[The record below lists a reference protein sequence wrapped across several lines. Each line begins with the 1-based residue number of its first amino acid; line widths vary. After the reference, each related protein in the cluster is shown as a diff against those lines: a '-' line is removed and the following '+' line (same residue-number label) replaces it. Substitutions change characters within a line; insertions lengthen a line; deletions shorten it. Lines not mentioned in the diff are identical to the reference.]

1 MLAAAS
7 RLADAEIDTPQLDS
21 AVLLAHVLSVSKA
34 WLYAHPRRQ
43 LTKDEIGK
51 YEALVRR
58 RMCHEPTAYLIG
70 YRSFYGLDV
79 TVDRRVLIPRPE
91 TEMLV
96 ERVLAHLKE
105 MIGEGQT
112 PRVVD
117 VGTGSGAIAT
127 AIAVNVPQVV
137 VYATDVSEDALQVA
151 AQNVW
156 RYGLGEQVQLIPGD
170 LLDALPRGLR
180 RAGLPEP
187 VDVIVAN
194 LPYVATPALQ
204 GLARQVRDYEPI
216 LALDGGPDGL
226 QVIGHFF
233 RSLQTPAGRGMLR
246 PEARLYLEIGMDQG
260 AAARAIAE
268 SAFPEARVEVHVD
281 YAGLDRVVQVAT

>member
-43 LTKDEIGK
+43 LTNDEIGK

-105 MIGEGQT
+105 MIREGQT
-112 PRVVD
+112 PRVAD

-127 AIAVNVPQVV
+127 AIAVNAPQVV
-137 VYATDVSEDALQVA
+137 MYATDVSDDALQVA

-170 LLDALPRGLR
+170 LLDA
-180 RAGLPEP
+180 LPEP

-226 QVIGHFF
+226 QVIAHFF

-246 PEARLYLEIGMDQG
+246 PGARLYLEIGMDQG
-260 AAARAIAE
+260 AAARAMAE
-268 SAFPEARVEVHVD
+268 SAFAEARVEVHVD
-281 YAGLDRVVQVAT
+281 YAGLDRVIQVAT